1 MRVTPVVA
9 LTAVIAAFLA
19 RADSLHAAPPSSVVA
34 AAIPPGAQWI
44 IHEVI
49 PGERL
54 SDVSDRFAVSVASIQ
69 RWNNIDP
76 QRVSS
81 DYTGERLRVRTQ
93 LPARQRDKL
102 SYVVR
107 DGDSW
112 WRIAHR
118 YDVDQNTLE
127 QVWNRE
133 VRTLNPGDRLLIWVE
148 PGVIPKEEP
157 PEPEITVADLMVP
170 VPSGGVSWGWP
181 NGGRLLNGVMIPENP
196 ALYTVRNIL
205 HSYGSTHAIQT
216 LQRALAAFRLK
227 TKYDGEV
234 LLWDMSVKRGGR
246 FGPHHSHRSGRDVD
260 IAIPVKHG
268 YPPETPPSD
277 DAVDWNA
284 TWALIKAFVDTGDVK
299 YIFLSRQRQ
308 VELYKTAVASGATAE
323 QLEEY
328 IQYPRTAKYGIVRH
342 SSGHHCHLHVRFA
355 CGPDEIDCFE

>member
-1 MRVTPVVA
+1 MRVSPVVA
-9 LTAVIAAFLA
+9 LTAVIAVFFA
-19 RADSLHAAPPSSVVA
+19 RADSLHAAPPSGVMA
-34 AAIPPGAQWI
+34 ATVTPSAQWI

-49 PGERL
+49 PGERIA
-54 SDVSDRFAVSVASIQ
+54 DVADRFAVSVASIQ
-69 RWNNIDP
+69 RWNNIDSK
-76 QRVSS
+76 RVLS
-81 DYTGERLRVRTQ
+81 DYTGVRLRVQTH
-93 LPARQRDKL
+93 LPGRQRDKL

-112 WRIAHR
+112 SRIAHR

-127 QVWNRE
+127 STWNRE
-133 VRTLNPGDRLLIWVE
+133 VRMLHPGDRLLIWVE

-157 PEPEITVADLMVP
+157 PEITAADLMVP
-170 VPSGGVSWGWP
+170 VANGAVSFGWP

-260 IAIPVKHG
+260 IAIPVRPG
-268 YPPETPPSD
+268 YPPETPASD
-277 DAVDWNA
+277 DAVDWHA
-284 TWALIKAFVDTGDVK
+284 TWSLIKSFIDTGEVK
-299 YIFLSRQRQ
+299 YVFLSRQRQ
-308 VELYKTAVASGATAE
+308 AALYKAAVASGATPE
-323 QLEEY
+323 QLEEW
-328 IQYPRTAKYGIVRH
+328 IQYPRTTKYGIVRH

-355 CGPDEIDCFE
+355 CGPDEFECFE